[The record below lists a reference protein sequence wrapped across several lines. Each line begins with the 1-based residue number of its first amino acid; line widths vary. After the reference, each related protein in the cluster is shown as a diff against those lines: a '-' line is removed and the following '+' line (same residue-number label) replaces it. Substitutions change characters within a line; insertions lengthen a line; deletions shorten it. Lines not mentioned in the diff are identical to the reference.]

1 MSFLLLIMVNCFA
14 LLIDN
19 ILLNIIL
26 SLFDLK
32 LVIYNLAL
40 SVDCVNNQ
48 L

>member
-1 MSFLLLIMVNCFA
+1 MVNCFA